1 MNPTPSAIPAN
12 DAARSSALAKV
23 ISEQRTA
30 LEQLRKDSDDLAAMV
45 ADEVLE
51 RFEREVEDHLG
62 ENYDH
67 ELSQMVRTGLCG
79 ALSMAYEESFERHVL
94 ARIGALRQQ
103 IEPYLNG
110 AAFYDEAYVG
120 LRSSRAGL
128 KLWQDAGEW
137 IDDALKAGRPS
148 AANVVGSIL
157 GDWFGDLEKQF
168 DRTFRELEEAAK
180 RARRAVLAL
189 RPRLRERIR
198 EDTLSL
204 IREARLGYAKALEG
218 ISIHN
223 C

>member
-1 MNPTPSAIPAN
+1 
-12 DAARSSALAKV
+12 
-23 ISEQRTA
+23 
-30 LEQLRKDSDDLAAMV
+30 
-45 ADEVLE
+45 
-51 RFEREVEDHLG
+51 VEDHLG

-67 ELSQMVRTGLCG
+67 ELAQMVRTGLCS
-79 ALSMAYEESFERHVL
+79 ALSLAYEESFERHVL
-94 ARIGALRQQ
+94 ARIQALRQQ
-103 IEPYLNG
+103 IEPYLND
-110 AAFYDEAYVG
+110 AAIYDEAYVG

-148 AANVVGSIL
+148 VANVVGSIL

-218 ISIHN
+218 ISAHN
-223 C
+223 G

>member
-1 MNPTPSAIPAN
+1 MNQLLSAIPAN
-12 DAARSSALAKV
+12 DTARPAALAMV
-23 ISEQRTA
+23 ISEQRAA
-30 LEQLRKDSDDLAAMV
+30 LEQLRKDSDDLAEMV

-62 ENYDH
+62 ETYDH
-67 ELSQMVRTGLCG
+67 ELAQMVRIGLCG
-79 ALSMAYEESFERHVL
+79 TLSMAYEESFDRHVL
-94 ARIGALRQQ
+94 ARIQTMRQQ
-103 IEPYLNG
+103 IEPYLND
-110 AAFYDEAYVG
+110 AAFYNEAYVG

-128 KLWQDAGEW
+128 KLWQEAGEW

-148 AANVVGSIL
+148 VANVVGSIL
-157 GDWFGDLEKQF
+157 GDWFGDPVKEI

-218 ISIHN
+218 ISAHN
-223 C
+223 G